1 MLLPL
6 SVEVEHRTPPV
17 ANVLLVAGTVLA
29 FLATGPA
36 DRLPN
41 DHPMIVN
48 GWENPL
54 GIVGH
59 LFMHA
64 DFLHLFG
71 NMLFLWIFGN
81 AVCSR
86 VGNLRYL
93 LVYLGLGLAATV
105 PAQLIRPHAAV
116 GASGAINGVIGMFA
130 VMFATARIRLL
141 CAVPLLG
148 WGRVFR
154 LPAAVAI
161 LFWLIMDMYGALYGG
176 GRIGYWAHV
185 AGFLGGF
192 GLAVVGLERG
202 WIRMLPGEKTLVHL
216 TGWTDERSAPA
227 APKAGRSPEPD
238 PEPLTAA
245 GTHFRHRAAPTGNT
259 IRFRCRCGSALAR
272 PVEDAGRIIRCP
284 RCGERIGVPDRRPVA
299 PAPPAA
305 PAPGHARRPSATP
318 GPRRRVDVS
327 WRPRQ
332 TNRRVGAG

>member
-17 ANVLLVAGTVLA
+17 ANVLLIAVTVLV
-29 FLATGPA
+29 FLVTGPA

-48 GWENPL
+48 GWENPW

-64 DFLHLFG
+64 DVLHLFG

-93 LVYLGLGLAATV
+93 AVYLGLGVAATV
-105 PAQLIRPHAAV
+105 PAQLVHPHAAV
-116 GASGAINGVIGMFA
+116 GASGAINGVVGMFA
-130 VMFATARIRLL
+130 VMFATAWMRVLW
-141 CAVPLLG
+141 AVPILA

-154 LPAAVAI
+154 VPAALVI

-185 AGFLGGF
+185 SGFVAGF
-192 GLAVVGLERG
+192 GLAVAGLERG
-202 WIRMLPGEKTLVHL
+202 WIRMLPGEQTLVHL
-216 TGWTDERSAPA
+216 SGWKAETPAPA

-238 PEPLTAA
+238 AGPLTAA
-245 GTHFRHRAAPTGNT
+245 GTHFRHRPSPTGEA
-259 IRFRCRCGSALAR
+259 IRFRCQCGTALAR
-272 PVEDAGRIIRCP
+272 PLEDAGRTIRCP
-284 RCGERIGVPDRRPVA
+284 RCGERIGVPDRRP
-299 PAPPAA
+299 AA
-305 PAPGHARRPSATP
+305 PAVGGRRPAAAP
-318 GPRRRVDVS
+318 GPRGRLDVS
-327 WRPRQ
+327 WRPSR
-332 TNRRVGAG
+332 TKPRVGAR